1 MVERFEELTQDEM
14 LGDVQKNISNI
25 AMPKQMEEEYDAM
38 VSAEDQEER
47 ESVETD
53 TDDEPF
59 DFKKRTE
66 YIQKKLDAPGGATFS
81 PPTPV
86 STLSTVEAKQEALA
100 QSLAKADDI
109 FIDTARSLDEPF
121 KNVGRRLVEGTSK
134 GMFLDAPK
142 LIADATEIIPRY
154 SYILSR
160 KVTDWVFE
168 DVVNPVVSLFERADK
183 STTGYDVAK
192 LEHGDPIDTTEVDRM
207 TDPYAKTIRKWA
219 NTTGREINDIIIDYV
234 GVVPEVHRNLFTDI
248 AFRTG
253 ELGAPIVPLLS
264 GLLMVLRYPK
274 LYNSVKDTSSS
285 MIKNHMKATYQTG
298 KEAVERGIGVFNS
311 ALGGAIAWQTAE
323 HYYRGTD
330 MEDMAMFMAIPGSI
344 YGANGLAR
352 LPFTMSF
359 GIAFAAAAKVGG
371 VKLGEDMSPM
381 MMKAVAMAQ
390 GIPMK
395 EIWSSNKEQLMNKL
409 MLTSGPHLKYID
421 DIANGIRSLPR
432 KYRKALH
439 ESFQKTQQL
448 MEKYQGPDGERLAFF
463 LAQVTGLGI
472 QSAMLKAASTPLGM
486 KFRPRMAGM
495 LSDLEVQQEVVNNQ
509 MGIIKESMRKILNQ
523 EDLAEPPN
531 EEFLKIIRVLE
542 KQLDGQAAQG
552 QDTLL
557 KIQDI
562 ANEAHIFANAEKK
575 GIVDRVA
582 SEVFGVDK
590 LVAGRVTARQIEDR
604 RIQLNT
610 RADELLRNS
619 FETAKK
625 QNDDLY
631 DALKGEDRLVDATSL
646 VLMAKDVKML
656 GALSTLKTKGTKAG
670 RRINAQADLIFNA
683 RMNTLELLSGK
694 QLEELYGRIQRLSI
708 SDDIVFT
715 TNKGAEFNFKTIGED
730 LKNTLNPDARD
741 AKIREYLADI
751 NTNDLDAFDA
761 INKEI
766 PPRYLLT
773 DLLAYRSELY
783 SSFTSKRGS
792 AEGHAIE
799 QLIDAVDDTLDG
811 HFGDVADGDAVK
823 KMYEN
828 AKEFYKAR
836 ILPYKTHL
844 GKRMHDTAHST
855 DNFADEQ
862 SIENL
867 FAMFT
872 RFKDP
877 EQMGKVFKGMFDE
890 GVDTPL
896 IAKFGEGENFQEAA
910 KIFQTTIGRIL
921 SNDIPGYKTA
931 FINNMTLEQIAA
943 MQKYKMITKEQFD
956 GLSDIMKIRDEVKE
970 ALDTVS
976 QKAQRSTFEKDVI
989 PYLKKSIEKQY
1000 GEGSDLAVKV
1010 ASLTNADDLVDEILR
1025 AGNVQTPSLRTT
1037 GGVQPTLKRADET
1050 LRDIDPD
1057 LAVRFE
1063 STLRP
1068 IPKDL
1073 GKNPILDQVLDII
1086 NKNELDPKKRI
1097 EILENLE
1104 RMIVYRVY
1112 KNSFTLTDARNLAK
1126 SVDEISPNNPLRK
1139 FTALED
1145 SGLLNN
1151 IDLIA
1156 MGKTL
1161 QDAMPSLGD
1170 IGDAID
1176 KTRASM
1182 GVLPKIRKRQTTNN
1196 LAELFEIARLS
1207 LAKVTNIPVGKIGM
1221 SMAMSSLISRAYA
1234 IARGVVSLRFVATE
1248 LFLRVHGQNK
1258 MKYINEV
1265 LTNPESVKVMH
1276 DVLVKGK
1283 PVSKEHVK
1291 YWRYVLGF
1299 MFSKEAMN
1307 KVQDED
1313 VRKSLE
1319 VYLDVNTDRERLPS
1333 ERPNT
1338 VQFRSN
1344 RIKVDTSL
1352 LRDKDDPDRPNTS
1365 FLPSPEAMEKI
1376 RKAGKANRP
1385 KKFER
1390 NIGKAGMPG
1399 FTVR

>member
-1 MVERFEELTQDEM
+1 MVERFEELTQDEL
-14 LGDVQKNISNI
+14 LGDVQKNISNVI
-25 AMPKQMEEEYDAM
+25 MPKQMEEEYDAM
-38 VSAEDQEER
+38 VGAEDQEER

-59 DFKKRTE
+59 DFKKRTDDL
-66 YIQKKLDAPGGATFS
+66 QKKLDAPGGATFS
-81 PPTPV
+81 PPTPT
-86 STLSTVEAKQEALA
+86 STLSTVEAKQQALA
-100 QSLAKADDI
+100 QSLAEADDI
-109 FIDTARSLDEPF
+109 FIDRARSLDEPL
-121 KNVGRRLVEGTSK
+121 NVGRELVRGTAK
-134 GMFLDAPK
+134 GALLDSPK
-142 LIADATEIIPRY
+142 FIADAIELVPRY

-160 KVTDWVFE
+160 KVEDWTFE
-168 DVVNPVVSLFERADK
+168 NVVNPVVSLFERADK

-207 TDPYAKTIRKWA
+207 TDPYAKGIRKWA
-219 NTTGREINDIIIDYV
+219 DTTGREINDIIIDYV
-234 GVVPEVHRNLFTDI
+234 GVVPEVHRNFFTDI

-253 ELGAPIVPLLS
+253 ELGAPIFPLLS
-264 GLLMVLRYPK
+264 GLFMGLKYPK

-285 MIKNHMKATYQTG
+285 MIKNHAKATYQTG

-323 HYYRGTD
+323 HYYRGTE

-352 LPFTMSF
+352 LPMTMSF

-421 DIANGIRSLPR
+421 DIANGIRSLPKR
-432 KYRKALH
+432 YRKALQ
-439 ESFQKTQQL
+439 ESFERTQKL
-448 MEKYQGPDGERLAFF
+448 MENYQGPDGERLTFF

-472 QSAMLKAASTPLGM
+472 QSAMLKAASTPLGL
-486 KFRPRMAGM
+486 KFRPRQAGM

-509 MGIIKESMRKILNQ
+509 MDIIKESMRKILNQ
-523 EDLAEPPN
+523 ADLADPPN
-531 EEFLKIIRVLE
+531 EEFLEIIRVLE

-562 ANEAHIFANAEKK
+562 ANEAHIFANAAKK

-610 RADELLRNS
+610 RADEVLRNS

-656 GALSTLKTKGTKAG
+656 GALSTLTTKGTKAG

-694 QLEELYGRIQRLSI
+694 ELEQLYGRIQRLST

-715 TNKGAEFNFKTIGED
+715 TTKGAEFDFKTIGKD
-730 LKNTLNPDARD
+730 LQDTLNPDARA

-751 NTNDLDAFDA
+751 NTDDLAAFDA

-877 EQMGKVFKGMFDE
+877 EQMGKVFRGMFDE

-896 IAKFGEGENFQEAA
+896 IAKFGVGENFQEAA
-910 KIFQTTIGRIL
+910 EIFQTTIGRIL
-921 SNDIPGYKTA
+921 SNDIPGYKTT

-956 GLSDIMKIRDEVKE
+956 GLSDIMKIRDEVKN
-970 ALDTVS
+970 ALDS
-976 QKAQRSTFEKDVI
+976 SAQQAQRATFETDVI
-989 PYLKKSIEKQY
+989 PFLKKRIEKQY
-1000 GEGSDLAVKV
+1000 GEGSDLAAKV
-1010 ASLTNADDLVDEILR
+1010 ASITNANDLVDEILR

-1037 GGVQPTLKRADET
+1037 GGAQPTLKRADET

-1057 LAVRFE
+1057 LAFRFE
-1063 STLRP
+1063 ATVGA
-1068 IPKDL
+1068 IPKNL
-1073 GKNPILDQVLDII
+1073 ERNPLLDQVLDII
-1086 NKNELDPKKRI
+1086 NKSELDPKKKI
-1097 EILENLE
+1097 EVLENLE
-1104 RMIVYRVY
+1104 RMLVYRVY
-1112 KNSFTLTDARNLAK
+1112 KNSFSLTDARNLAK
-1126 SVDEISPNNPLRK
+1126 SVADTSILNPLKK
-1139 FTALED
+1139 FTSLQD

-1151 IDLIA
+1151 IDLIE
-1156 MGKTL
+1156 MGKTM
-1161 QDAMPSLGD
+1161 QDAMPSLAK
-1170 IGDAID
+1170 IGEAID
-1176 KTRASM
+1176 NTRASM
-1182 GVLPKIRKRQTTNN
+1182 GVLPKIGKRQTTNN
-1196 LAELFEIARLS
+1196 LAELFEIAKLS
-1207 LAKVTNIPVGKIGM
+1207 LAKVTNIPVGSIGM
-1221 SMAMSSLISRAYA
+1221 SMAISSLISRAYA

-1265 LTNPESVKVMH
+1265 MTNPESVKVMH

-1283 PVSKEHVK
+1283 PVSKEHIK

-1319 VYLDVNTDRERLPS
+1319 VYLDVNPDKERLPS

-1344 RIKVDTSL
+1344 RVKIDTSL
-1352 LRDKDDPDRPNTS
+1352 LRDKDDPDKPNTS
-1365 FLPSPEAMEKI
+1365 FLPSPKTMTKI
-1376 RKAGKANRP
+1376 RKTGEANRP
-1385 KKFER
+1385 KEFEKD
-1390 NIGKAGMPG
+1390 IGKAGMPG

>member
-25 AMPKQMEEEYDAM
+25 IVPKQMEEEYDAM
-38 VSAEDQEER
+38 VGAEDQEKR

-66 YIQKKLDAPGGATFS
+66 NIQKKLDAPGGATFS
-81 PPTPV
+81 PPTPI
-86 STLSTVEAKQEALA
+86 SDLSTVEAKRQALA
-100 QSLAKADDI
+100 QSLAEDDDI
-109 FIDTARSLDEPF
+109 FQNRAKAGDEPLA
-121 KNVGRRLVEGTSK
+121 NIGRELVRGTSK
-134 GMFLDAPK
+134 GLFEDSPK
-142 LIADATEIIPRY
+142 FIADVTELVPRY

-160 KVTDWVFE
+160 NIVDWAIE
-168 DVVNPVVSLFERADK
+168 DVVNPVVSFFERADK

-192 LEHGDPIDTTEVDRM
+192 LEHGDPIDTTEIDKM
-207 TDPYAKTIRKWA
+207 TDPYVKGIRKWA
-219 NTTGREINDIIIDYV
+219 DTTGREINDMVIDYV
-234 GVVPEVHRNLFTDI
+234 GVVPEIHRNLFTDI

-253 ELGAPIVPLLS
+253 ELGAPIFPLLS
-264 GLLMVLRYPK
+264 GLFMVLKYPK

-285 MIKNHMKATYQTG
+285 MIKNHAKASYQTG

-311 ALGGAIAWQTAE
+311 ALGGAIAWQSAE
-323 HYYRGTD
+323 YYYKDTK
-330 MEDMAMFMAIPGSI
+330 MEDMAMFFAIPGSL
-344 YGANGLAR
+344 YGDNGLVR

-371 VKLGEDMSPM
+371 AKLGEDMSPM

-409 MLTSGPHLKYID
+409 MLTSGPHIKYID
-421 DIANGIRSLPR
+421 DIANGIRSLPKR
-432 KYRKALH
+432 YRKALQD
-439 ESFQKTQQL
+439 SFEKTQKL
-448 MEKYQGPDGERLAFF
+448 MDNYQGPDGERLTFF
-463 LAQVTGLGI
+463 LSQVTGLGI
-472 QSAMLKAASTPLGM
+472 QSAMLKAASTPLGL

-509 MGIIKESMRKILNQ
+509 MSIIKEGMRKILNQ
-523 EDLAEPPN
+523 ADLADPPN
-531 EEFLKIIRVLE
+531 EEFLEIIRVLE

-562 ANEAHIFANAEKK
+562 ANEAHIFANAAKK
-575 GIVDRVA
+575 DTVDRVA

-610 RADELLRNS
+610 RADEVLRNS
-619 FETAKK
+619 FETAKR

-631 DALKGEDRLVDATSL
+631 DALKGEERLVDAESL
-646 VLMAKDVKML
+646 VLMAKDVKTL
-656 GALSTLKTKGTKAG
+656 GALSTLTTKGTKAG
-670 RRINAQADLIFNA
+670 RKINAQADLIFNA
-683 RMNTLELLSGK
+683 RMNTLELISGK
-694 QLEELYGRIQRLSI
+694 ELEQLYGRIQRLSI
-708 SDDIVFT
+708 SDDIVFK
-715 TNKGAEFNFKTIGED
+715 TNKGAEFDFKTIGKD
-730 LKNTLNPDARD
+730 LQETLDPNARD

-751 NTNDLDAFDA
+751 NTDDLAAFDA

-811 HFGDVADGDAVK
+811 HFANVADGDAIK

-844 GKRMHDTAHST
+844 GKRMHDTAHRT

-877 EQMGKVFKGMFDE
+877 EQMGKVFKGMFDD
-890 GVDTPL
+890 GVNTP
-896 IAKFGEGENFQEAA
+896 IGKFGEGENFQEAA
-910 KIFQTTIGRIL
+910 EIFQTTIGRIL

-931 FINNMTLEQIAA
+931 FINNMTFEQIGA

-956 GLSDIMKIRDEVKE
+956 GLSDIMKIRDEVKN
-970 ALDTVS
+970 ALDS
-976 QKAQRSTFEKDVI
+976 SAQQAQRSTFEKDVI
-989 PYLKKSIEKQY
+989 PFLKKRIEKQY
-1000 GEGSDLAVKV
+1000 GEGSELATKI
-1010 ASLTNADDLVDEILR
+1010 SSITNANDLVDQILKE
-1025 AGNVQTPSLRTT
+1025 GNVQTPSLRTT
-1037 GGVQPTLKRADET
+1037 GAAEPALKRADET

-1057 LAVRFE
+1057 LAFRFE
-1063 STLRP
+1063 ATVGA
-1068 IPKDL
+1068 IPKNL
-1073 GKNPILDQVLDII
+1073 ERSPLLDQVLDII
-1086 NKNELDPKKRI
+1086 NKNESDPKKKI
-1097 EILENLE
+1097 EVLENLE
-1104 RMIVYRVY
+1104 RMLVYRVY
-1112 KNSFTLTDARNLAK
+1112 KNSFSLTDARNLAE
-1126 SVDEISPNNPLRK
+1126 SVADTSILNPLKK
-1139 FTALED
+1139 FTSLQD

-1151 IDLIA
+1151 IDLIE
-1156 MGKTL
+1156 MGKTM
-1161 QDAMPSLGD
+1161 QDAMPSLAK
-1170 IGDAID
+1170 IGEAID
-1176 KTRASM
+1176 NTRASM
-1182 GVLPKIRKRQTTNN
+1182 GVLPKIGKRQTTNN

-1207 LAKVTNIPVGKIGM
+1207 LAKTTKIPVGSIGM
-1221 SMAMSSLISRAYA
+1221 SLAVSSLISRAYA
-1234 IARGVVSLRFVATE
+1234 IARGVVSLKFVATE

-1265 LTNPESVKVMH
+1265 MTNPESVKIMH

-1283 PVSKEHVK
+1283 TVKKEQIK

-1299 MFSKEAMN
+1299 MFSKEVMN
-1307 KVQDED
+1307 RVEDED
-1313 VRKSLE
+1313 IRKSLE
-1319 VYLDVNTDRERLPS
+1319 SYLNIDLDKERLPS

-1338 VQFRSN
+1338 LQFRSN
-1344 RIKVDTSL
+1344 RVKVDTSL
-1352 LRDKDDPDRPNTS
+1352 LRDKDDPDKPNTS
-1365 FLPSPEAMEKI
+1365 FLPSPETMTKI
-1376 RKAGKANRP
+1376 RKAGEANRP
-1385 KKFER
+1385 GKFER
-1390 NIGKAGMPG
+1390 DMGKAGMPG